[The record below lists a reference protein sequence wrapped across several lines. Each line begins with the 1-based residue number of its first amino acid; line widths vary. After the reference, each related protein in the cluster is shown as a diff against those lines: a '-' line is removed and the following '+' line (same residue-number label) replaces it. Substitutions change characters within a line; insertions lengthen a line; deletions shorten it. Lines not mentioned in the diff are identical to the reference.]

1 MDKIKQQKEDL
12 LYKINKI
19 QEKIEDT
26 INVNNKET
34 KKLKLKNFLDNFN
47 RDKEIIEIRAQKYY
61 QESKQIQQRMKN
73 DIDLLVEKKKKEMK
87 DKEEKVK
94 KEKKDY

>member
-34 KKLKLKNFLDNFN
+34 KKLKLKNFLDNFKKE
-47 RDKEIIEIRAQKYY
+47 KEIIEIRTKKYY
-61 QESKQIQQRMKN
+61 
-73 DIDLLVEKKKKEMK
+73 KK
-87 DKEEKVK
+87 
-94 KEKKDY
+94 